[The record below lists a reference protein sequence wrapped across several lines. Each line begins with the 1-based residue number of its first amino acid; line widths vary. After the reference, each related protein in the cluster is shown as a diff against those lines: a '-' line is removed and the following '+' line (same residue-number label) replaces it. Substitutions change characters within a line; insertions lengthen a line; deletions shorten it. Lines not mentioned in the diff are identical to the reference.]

1 MENFE
6 KFSDKKWR
14 EYWDDLML
22 KAKSPVP
29 WGTIVDEKPEHG
41 EKTISEEKKIHK
53 FKRPTK
59 KRFKEPNND

>member
-1 MENFE
+1 
-6 KFSDKKWR
+6 
-14 EYWDDLML
+14 ML